1 MSRGRP
7 SLEEPK
13 ARTKYTQEFVDT
25 EGNKSTFYYDFDR
38 YPGGLY
44 KVEVDEVEIEIKNE
58 DLPLT
63 QRKFLNPANG
73 KMVGY
78 GRAKQLKLI

>member
-1 MSRGRP
+1 MRGRP
-7 SLEEPK
+7 PNEEPVRPK
-13 ARTKYTQEFVDT
+13 KWTREFEDS
-25 EGNKSTFYYDFDR
+25 EGNISTWYYDVDKF
-38 YPGGLY
+38 PNGPY
-44 KVEVDEVEIEIKNE
+44 KVEVDNVVVEIKNE

>member
-7 SLEEPK
+7 PLEEPK
-13 ARTKYTQEFVDT
+13 ARTKYTQEFKDS
-25 EGNKSTFYYDFDR
+25 EGNISTWYFDFDK
-38 YPGGLY
+38 YVGGLY
-44 KVEVDEVEIEIKNE
+44 KVEVEEVEVETKNE

-78 GRAKQLKLI
+78 GRAKQLGLI